1 MQEHSIEQ
9 GFDRLEEII
18 KGMES
23 KDITLEDSFAL
34 FKEGMEELE
43 YCNSRIDATKKA
55 VLAITES
62 GALTAFDEE

>member
-62 GALTAFDEE
+62 GALTPFDEE